1 MAGLKKVKD
10 WWSRRTDRAGGVFRR
25 SRKEDLYPGSEP
37 ESGSSW
43 RWLGRAPVIIV
54 LLIGLY
60 YAIGMIW
67 IHEVDDDLS
76 LAYTVEKDES
86 HAVAV
91 AAELLR
97 RETEVYR
104 WTSQDPF
111 FMPAA
116 ALDNMP
122 NFQQGII
129 EALARFSLEML
140 DQIGRSRGSS
150 QSDKDLKEAV
160 SQLQYRGDVWYF
172 DPSVSWLPT
181 TTSEDRYRSARQRLL
196 AYNKRLGAGTAVFE
210 VRADNLLNTLDRI
223 SKDLGSAS
231 QIIDEHIILHSGDL
245 IDFKVDDIFYNIK
258 GRIYGYAL
266 VLKALGKDFDS
277 IIAEKGLAPVWRRMI
292 DSLETAARIEPLVV
306 VNGAPDAQIRPSH
319 LSNQGFYLLRART
332 QLSEI
337 SDILQK

>member
-1 MAGLKKVKD
+1 MAVLDKVKD
-10 WWSRRTDRAGGVFRR
+10 WWGRTADSAGGVFRR
-25 SRKEDLYPGSEP
+25 SRKEDLYPGAET
-37 ESGSSW
+37 SGTSGW
-43 RWLGRAPVIIV
+43 RWLGRAPLLIV
-54 LLIGLY
+54 LLIALY
-60 YAIGMIW
+60 YGIGMIW
-67 IHEVDDDLS
+67 IHEVDDDLE
-76 LAYTVEKDES
+76 LAYTVGKGES

-91 AAELLR
+91 AAELLH
-97 RETEVYR
+97 RETEINR
-104 WTSQDPF
+104 WTAQDPF

-129 EALARFSLEML
+129 QALARFSLEML

-150 QSDKDLKEAV
+150 QSDKDLQEAV

-181 TTSEDRYRSARQRLL
+181 TTSEDRYRAARQRLL
-196 AYNKRLGAGTAVFE
+196 AYNKRLGAGSAVFE
-210 VRADNLLNTLDRI
+210 VRADNLLETLDRM

-231 QIIDEHIILHSGDL
+231 QIIDEHIKLHSGDL

-258 GRIYGYAL
+258 GRLYGYSL
-266 VLKALGKDFDS
+266 VLKALGKDFES
-277 IIAEKGLAPVWRRMI
+277 IIAEKGLAPVWARMI
-292 DSLETAARIEPLVV
+292 ESLETAARIDPLIV
-306 VNGAPDAQIRPSH
+306 VNGTPDAQIRPSH

-332 QLSEI
+332 QLGEI